1 MAEPLMQV
9 TDLTVS
15 FPSHGGRV
23 HAVGGISYS
32 LQRGETLTILGESG
46 SGKSVGLKALMGLLP
61 DYAKIGG
68 SVRLDGTDVLTLPP
82 KQLAKLRGGAVS
94 MIFQEP
100 MAALD
105 PVYTIG
111 EQISETIVKHEGVD
125 RRRARKRA
133 LEMLEHV
140 RIPSAPRRMENFPHE
155 MSGGMRQRAMIA
167 LALACS
173 PSVLLADEP
182 TTALDVTV
190 QIQILLLLRQLQQ
203 ELGMAVV
210 FVTHDVG
217 VAAEISDRVAVMY
230 AGRFVETGTVRDVLR
245 EPRHPYTAGLLDST
259 VHGAMR
265 GTPLNTIAG
274 SPPSLANL
282 PPGCAFTPRCRFAVS
297 QCQFDP
303 PVLRPKPEVAVR
315 CIHDTPVR
323 QLAEPDHGAR
333 PPTLPE
339 NSRHPDILVT
349 GAETRTSP
357 SP

>member
-1 MAEPLMQV
+1 MAPAPRRRMV
-9 TDLTVS
+9 DAAATPMMTVSDLTVS

-23 HAVGGISYS
+23 RAVGGISYD
-32 LQRGETLTILGESG
+32 LHAGETLTILGESG
-46 SGKSVGLKALMGLLP
+46 SGKSVGLKAVMGLLP
-61 DYAKIGG
+61 GYAAVGG
-68 SVRLDGTDVLTLPP
+68 SVRLNGTDILTLPP
-82 KQLAKLRGGAVS
+82 KQLAKLRAAAVS

-111 EQISETIVKHEGVD
+111 EQISETVVKHEGVD

-140 RIPSAPRRMENFPHE
+140 RIPSAARRMENFPHE

-190 QIQILLLLRQLQQ
+190 QIQILLLRQLQQ
-203 ELGMAVV
+203 QMGMAVV

-230 AGRFVETGTVRDVLR
+230 AGRFVETGAVRDVLR
-245 EPRHPYTAGLLDST
+245 NPHNPYTAGLLDST

-265 GTPLNTIAG
+265 GTPLSTIAG
-274 SPPSLANL
+274 SPPSLAHL
-282 PPGCAFTPRCRFAVS
+282 PPGCAFTPRCRSAVS
-297 QCQFDP
+297 QCRMDP
-303 PVLRPKPEVAVR
+303 PVLRPKPGAAVR
-315 CIHDTPVR
+315 CVHDTPVR
-323 QLAEPDHGAR
+323 QLAEPPVA
-333 PPTLPE
+333 
-339 NSRHPDILVT
+339 
-349 GAETRTSP
+349 
-357 SP
+357 